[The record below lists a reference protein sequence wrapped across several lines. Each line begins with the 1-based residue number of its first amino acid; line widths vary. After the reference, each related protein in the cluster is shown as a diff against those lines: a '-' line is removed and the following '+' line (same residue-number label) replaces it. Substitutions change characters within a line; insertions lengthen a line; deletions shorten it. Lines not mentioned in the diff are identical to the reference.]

1 MHINIIKRETKTEKG
16 VEKVGVP
23 NTNEWSNEGD
33 QAGWCIVACLPI
45 PKWAIKS
52 QTKPHKFTKC

>member
-45 PKWAIKS
+45 PK
-52 QTKPHKFTKC
+52 